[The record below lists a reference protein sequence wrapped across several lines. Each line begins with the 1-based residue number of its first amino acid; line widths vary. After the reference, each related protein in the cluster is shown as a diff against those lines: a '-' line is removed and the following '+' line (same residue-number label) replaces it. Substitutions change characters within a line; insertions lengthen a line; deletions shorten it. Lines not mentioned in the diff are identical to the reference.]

1 MPVLNGFYLEP
12 LVWTRDHLNM
22 VPLDQLGDHLYEDR
36 QASGNPEPISGRITS
51 YNVCYTKLL
60 RNGGQPD
67 VQGEGPITL
76 SMPFQALLDSTT
88 NTNIIIERTP
98 A

>member
-1 MPVLNGFYLEP
+1 MPDG
-12 LVWTRDHLNM
+12 
-22 VPLDQLGDHLYEDR
+22 
-36 QASGNPEPISGRITS
+36 AGNNLKVILPRIK
-51 YNVCYTKLL
+51 Y
-60 RNGGQPD
+60 NGGQPD